1 MTTQKDRAT
10 RFRALHAPGQML
22 ILANAWDA
30 GSARM
35 IEAAG
40 AKAIATSSA
49 SLAWAHGYP
58 DGEALP
64 RGILMETVREIL
76 RVVQVPV
83 TVDSE
88 AGFSDDPHDV
98 GAFIAEL
105 ARLGAVGINLEDD
118 TKPPDLLAAKLS
130 VIKDAVAKAGCD
142 VFINAR
148 IDVYLRK
155 LVPAEAALDET
166 LARMTLYASAGADG
180 LFIPALTGRSD
191 LKRVVDSTPLPVN
204 ALIMRAMPP
213 IGFLKEIGVRRIS
226 SGAGPGRAALGGAL
240 RAVKDLIENE
250 STDALFRE
258 MEGNPDMN
266 TLLSG
271 Y

>member
-35 IEAAG
+35 IEHAG

-64 RGILMETVREIL
+64 KDVLLQTVREIL
-76 RVVQVPV
+76 RVVRVPV

-88 AGFSDDPHDV
+88 AGFSDDPQAA

-105 ARLGAVGINLEDD
+105 AGLGAVGINLEDD
-118 TKPPDLLAAKLS
+118 SKPAELLASKIAA
-130 VIKDAVAKAGCD
+130 IKEAVAKAGCD
-142 VFINAR
+142 IFINAR
-148 IDVYLRK
+148 TDVYLRK
-155 LVPAEAALDET
+155 LVPTEAALDET
-166 LARMTLYASAGADG
+166 LKRAALYQKAGADG
-180 LFIPALTGRSD
+180 LFVPALTALSE

-204 ALIMRAMPP
+204 ALIMKAMPP
-213 IGFLKEIGVRRIS
+213 IDTLKKIGIRRIS
-226 SGAGPGRAALGGAL
+226 AGAGPGRAALGGAL